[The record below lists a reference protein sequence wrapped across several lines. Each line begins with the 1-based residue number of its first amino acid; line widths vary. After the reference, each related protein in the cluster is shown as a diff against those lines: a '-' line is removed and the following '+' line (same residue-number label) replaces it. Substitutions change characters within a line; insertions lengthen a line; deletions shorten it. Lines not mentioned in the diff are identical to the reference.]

1 MARGLLVYE
10 NAANV
15 ILISGEPPKILTK
28 GRKVMH
34 ILADVFTG
42 ITMLHKKLT
51 YKQQYLDDT
60 AYKLSKAYRD
70 IPADQDPKEDT
81 YILALHQTYRRLL
94 DDKNRTQADYD
105 FACDLARRLID
116 RIEDNTIATGL
127 QLYGVNRLS
136 WRATAECLGVQDI
149 QRRCE
154 DYLNNHEQEDFY
166 F

>member
-1 MARGLLVYE
+1 
-10 NAANV
+10 
-15 ILISGEPPKILTK
+15 
-28 GRKVMH
+28 MH

-70 IPADQDPKEDT
+70 MPADQDPKKDT

-94 DDKNRTQADYD
+94 DEKNKTQADYD

-116 RIEDNTIATGL
+116 RIEDDTIAMGL
-127 QLYGVNRLS
+127 HLYGVNRLEWS
-136 WRATAECLGVQDI
+136 TVSECLGVEDI
-149 QRRCE
+149 RRRCE
-154 DYLNNHEQEDFY
+154 DYLNHGEENFY

>member
-1 MARGLLVYE
+1 
-10 NAANV
+10 
-15 ILISGEPPKILTK
+15 
-28 GRKVMH
+28 MH

-42 ITMLHKKLT
+42 ITMLHTKLT
-51 YKQQYLDDT
+51 TKQKHLDDA

-70 IPADQDPKEDT
+70 LPVDQDPKTDD

-94 DDKNRTQADYD
+94 DEKNKAQADYD

-127 QLYGVNRLS
+127 QLYGVNRLT
-136 WRATAECLGVQDI
+136 WRATVECLGVQDI

-154 DYLNNHEQEDFY
+154 EYLNHHEQEDFY

>member
-1 MARGLLVYE
+1 
-10 NAANV
+10 
-15 ILISGEPPKILTK
+15 
-28 GRKVMH
+28 MH

-42 ITMLHKKLT
+42 ITMLHTKLG
-51 YKQQYLDDT
+51 YKQQHLDNA

-70 IPADQDPKEDT
+70 LPVDQDPKEDD

-94 DDKNRTQADYD
+94 DEKNKVQADYD

-154 DYLNNHEQEDFY
+154 DYLNNNHEQEDFY